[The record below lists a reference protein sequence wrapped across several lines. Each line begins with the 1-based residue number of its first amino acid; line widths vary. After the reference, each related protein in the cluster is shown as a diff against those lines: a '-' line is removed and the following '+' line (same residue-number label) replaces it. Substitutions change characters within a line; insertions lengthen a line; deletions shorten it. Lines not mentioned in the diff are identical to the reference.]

1 MIELSPN
8 IDTIP
13 LPGRVLCPSEHI
25 DAVLAQVH
33 SASDQLTRNRKLGDE
48 VPLLLFEMQMQQQ
61 QQ

>member
-13 LPGRVLCPSEHI
+13 LPGKALCPSEHI

-33 SASDQLTRNRKLGDE
+33 SASGQLMKDLNLADG
-48 VPLLLFEMQMQQQ
+48 VPLLLLEMQMQQQ
-61 QQ
+61 Q